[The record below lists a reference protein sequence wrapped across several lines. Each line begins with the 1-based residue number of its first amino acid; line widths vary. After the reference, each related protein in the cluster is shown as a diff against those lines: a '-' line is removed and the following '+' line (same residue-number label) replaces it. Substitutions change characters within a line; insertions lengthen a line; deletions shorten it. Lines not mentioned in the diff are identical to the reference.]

1 LEKIQKSADEMLNT
15 IDDIMLSTRIIN
27 NKAEIV
33 PKSFDIRR
41 SIKNAQDELK
51 DYLKNKKHSIVVK
64 TNRKL
69 PLAIGD
75 EFASQILIIN
85 LIKHC
90 SELMSSESELT
101 ISLRMTEN
109 ELQLLVR
116 SRGLNIN
123 QNSHNRSINTLG
135 TIRQPLTESISVD
148 GLNLY
153 LASEIAKRMS
163 GRVKFVPTSTG
174 SCYALSLPTNEQLR
188 LL

>member
-1 LEKIQKSADEMLNT
+1 MSDEGQTGIYKLLSTLTSRLQDPLVVIAGQASLDTDLPQDRLEKIQKSADEMLNT

-41 SIKNAQDELK
+41 SIKNAQEELR
-51 DYLKNKKHSIVVK
+51 DYLKNKKHSIAVK

-90 SELMSSESELT
+90 SELASSESELT
-101 ISLRMTEN
+101 ISLRM
-109 ELQLLVR
+109 LLRMSSSCLSVVE
-116 SRGLNIN
+116 GLNIN
-123 QNSHNRSINTLG
+123 LNSHNRSIN
-135 TIRQPLTESISVD
+135 
-148 GLNLY
+148 N
-153 LASEIAKRMS
+153 S
-163 GRVKFVPTSTG
+163 GDD
-174 SCYALSLPTNEQLR
+174 
-188 LL
+188 